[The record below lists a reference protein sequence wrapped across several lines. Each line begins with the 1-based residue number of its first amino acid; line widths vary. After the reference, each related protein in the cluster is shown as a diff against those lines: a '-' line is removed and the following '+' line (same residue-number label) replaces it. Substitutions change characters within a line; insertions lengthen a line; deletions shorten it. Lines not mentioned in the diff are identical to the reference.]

1 VAQALKL
8 AASSLGST
16 PVGQGSGLPWLSSRI
31 WAHFVFFITNVDRSI
46 NRSRSQPL
54 DQGPETCI
62 LVGVEL
68 DVRPRNAGQAAPE
81 LSGYTP
87 EESLEELA
95 ELAASAGA
103 QVLGAVTQTREKY
116 DPATLIGSG
125 KVHEIRNWAAEA
137 GAGVILF
144 DQNLSPTQQRNLEK
158 RCDCRVI
165 DRTQL
170 ILDIFAR
177 HARTREGKL
186 QVELAQLNYLLPRLA
201 GRGVEMSRLGGGI
214 GTRGPG
220 ETQLETDRRRIGRR
234 IEKLKEEIEK
244 VRVTRE
250 LQRKKRIGVPLA
262 TVALVGYTNAGK
274 STLFNA
280 LTAAG
285 VLADARMFATLDPTI
300 RVLDLPSRRRA
311 LVSDTVGFI
320 RDLPPGLVK
329 AFRATLEEV
338 TQASLILHVADL
350 SSPHCRDHMAEVGKV
365 LTELDA
371 AGKPQILVLN
381 KSDLVEPADAAAI
394 LETERESRAAAAVLA
409 ISARR
414 AEGLESLLETIDR
427 LLPADRLSQQRFHFS
442 FDEGDRLAFLYE
454 NARVIER
461 TDTESGVDLIAEVT
475 ESVSKRLAR
484 NVQGA

>member
-1 VAQALKL
+1 LPGV
-8 AASSLGST
+8 SFDTIVSL
-16 PVGQGSGLPWLSSRI
+16 PFDNSR
-31 WAHFVFFITNVDRSI
+31 TR
-46 NRSRSQPL
+46 PTGG
-54 DQGPETCI
+54 GPETCI

-68 DVRPRNAGQAAPE
+68 DARPQNHGQGAPARR
-81 LSGYTP
+81 GYSP
-87 EESLEELA
+87 EESLKELA
-95 ELAASAGA
+95 ELASSAGA
-103 QVLGAVTQTREKY
+103 RVLGTVTQNRERY
-116 DPATLIGSG
+116 DAATLIGSG
-125 KVHEIRNWAAEA
+125 KVEEIRNFAAET
-137 GAGVILF
+137 GADLILF

-158 RCDCRVI
+158 RSDCRVI

-186 QVELAQLNYLLPRLA
+186 QVELAQLTYLLPRLT

-234 IEKLKEEIEK
+234 IEKLKDDIEK
-244 VRVTRE
+244 VRQTRE
-250 LQRKKRIGVPLA
+250 LQRKKRTGVPLA
-262 TVALVGYTNAGK
+262 TIALVGYTNAGK

-285 VLADARMFATLDPTI
+285 VLVDARMFATLDPTI

-338 TQASLILHVADL
+338 TQAALILHVADL
-350 SSPHCRDHMAEVGKV
+350 SSPHRREHMAEVGKV
-365 LTELDA
+365 LTELEA
-371 AGKPQILVLN
+371 AEKPQILVLN
-381 KSDLVEPADAAAI
+381 KADLLDPAEVAAAV
-394 LETERESRAAAAVLA
+394 EAERGGQAASAVLA

-414 AEGLESLLETIDR
+414 AEGLDALLETIDP
-427 LLPADRLSQQRFHFS
+427 LLPADRISEQRFHFA

-454 NARVIER
+454 HARVLER
-461 TDTESGVDLIAEVT
+461 TDTESGVDLLAEVP
-475 ESVSKRLAR
+475 ESVSLRLAR
-484 NVQGA
+484 NLQRAG